1 MPSVVTLELLSLD
14 MAPLDAPREC
24 VFEGNGGSIGRDP
37 GNHLVLA
44 DVHRRISRL
53 HATVTFVQGVATLTN
68 ASSSLP
74 VLLGAQQL
82 APGQS
87 APLLP
92 GQKLEIGPYVLRVK
106 EAAASPAAPNVGTP
120 PDLPLPLEPA
130 LPRLAPVSAPMPDEP
145 TLSSPPPRAAP
156 PEVAPPDALPADP
169 FAAFLSGM
177 QVASPAAPVA
187 MPGPR
192 EPFMDPVPSA
202 FGGAG
207 AARSAMQI
215 PEDFNPFGSPSD
227 AGSRADDPLAQLA
240 HGAGA
245 QAPWSALPAAGS
257 DLDSLLGPSV
267 GHSLDGLQP
276 AANANGLDADLLG
289 LKPETAE
296 ADPLRM
302 FGISAFGAGAPSS
315 PARDDLAEINS
326 AFAPPPVLRPQAAA
340 PMVQMPSSAQASV
353 SARAESHASQ
363 DALTHAFLSGLG
375 LPASALPAGLTPDLM
390 HLVGRLLRS
399 ATAGAVD
406 MLAARAAT
414 KRELQASVTII
425 SSQANNPL
433 KFAPSAEVALQ
444 VLLNRPMPGFMSADA
459 AMTDAFNDL
468 RAHEMA
474 VIAGMRAALADVLA
488 RFDPQRLGTTLE
500 RDRMVADLIPALRK
514 NRLWES
520 FVRQYAVIRDEAEG
534 DFQTVFGKAFLQAY
548 ERESAQVKTL
558 TSTEP
563 GLP

>member
-1 MPSVVTLELLSLD
+1 MSSVVTLELLSLD
-14 MAPLDAPREC
+14 MAALDAPREC

-37 GNHLVLA
+37 GNQLVLA

-87 APLLP
+87 APLLA

-106 EAAASPAAPNVGTP
+106 EVAASAVAPNAVTP
-120 PDLPLPLEPA
+120 PDLDLALEPEP
-130 LPRLAPVSAPMPDEP
+130 PRAASLAVPAPLTDEP
-145 TLSSPPPRAAP
+145 TLASPPPRAAS
-156 PEVAPPDALPADP
+156 PESVSADP

-177 QVASPAAPVA
+177 PVASAAAPVVA
-187 MPGPR
+187 NGLK
-192 EPFMDPVPSA
+192 EPSLEPVPGA
-202 FGGAG
+202 FGSAG
-207 AARSAMQI
+207 SARPVMQI
-215 PEDFNPFGSPSD
+215 PEDFNPFSSPSD
-227 AGSRADDPLAQLA
+227 AGVQAGDPFAQLA
-240 HGAGA
+240 NGAGA
-245 QAPWSALPAAGS
+245 QAPWSSLPAAAPE
-257 DLDSLLGPSV
+257 LDALLGPSA
-267 GHSLDGLQP
+267 GFSLDGLQP
-276 AANANGLDADLLG
+276 AARSSGFEEDLLG
-289 LKPETAE
+289 LKADTAQ

-302 FGISAFGAGAPSS
+302 FGISAFGAEAQARPV
-315 PARDDLAEINS
+315 RDDLSEIAS
-326 AFAPPPVLRPQAAA
+326 AFAPPPVLQPQVAA
-340 PMVQMPSSAQASV
+340 PIGPVAANAQVGLAMGPEN
-353 SARAESHASQ
+353 RASQ
-363 DALTHAFLSGLG
+363 DALTQAFLSGLG
-375 LPASALPAGLTPDLM
+375 LQASALPAGLTPELM
-390 HLVGRLLRS
+390 QLIGRLLRS

-433 KFAPSAEVALQ
+433 KFAPNAEVALQ
-444 VLLNRPMPGFMSADA
+444 VLLGRPRPGFMPADE

-500 RDRMVADLIPALRK
+500 RDRMLADLIPALRK

-520 FVRQYAVIRDEAEG
+520 FVQQYAAIRDEAEG

-548 ERESAQVKTL
+548 ERASAQIKTL
-558 TSTEP
+558 TGAEP